1 MASFGSA
8 PWRLVLLGKTGVG
21 KSSVGNTIL
30 GENVF
35 KSESRATSVTSTC
48 SNKTREINGQE
59 ITVIDTPGL
68 YDTKMSNEDI
78 IKETVKGVRMAAPG
92 PHAFLLVIAVGRF
105 TEEEKDTVRNF
116 QQVFGKGVHK
126 HMIVLFTRGD
136 DLENDDKTIEDYIEE
151 AGPEMRELISACGGR
166 YHLLNN
172 RKRDDNT
179 QVKDLFSKIYNMLSL
194 NKHTYYNYDLFTQ
207 TVARE
212 KWERIIAELE
222 AKLKEIQRNNKSRC
236 TIL

>member
-59 ITVIDTPGL
+59 ITVIDTP
-68 YDTKMSNEDI
+68 
-78 IKETVKGVRMAAPG
+78 
-92 PHAFLLVIAVGRF
+92 AVGRF